1 MLILLLHFI
10 FRLGKL
16 ITMAGLDASDS
27 VFNTT
32 SRDLPKFNRSFA
44 KSNGFSGDISS
55 DGQINGS
62 FNVGHKPTNGNIRP
76 RPYLTSNATGDPTM
90 KNSSYLDDSHDE
102 AQRRRDEL
110 YERILQETSN
120 AFRNI
125 GEQDLTIN
133 ITGDTTRMQDESA
146 DSRRFAD
153 LSKEDLDLTPLSKS
167 PDKTPTQKSRIP
179 RPGNKKGA
187 GDSDNEQDRSRSEHM
202 ESMKGPGGEIIMT
215 LSPFEDEADDKS
227 GMESPDRH
235 GDAYDS
241 RVASPSKGRA
251 SDFSYGMESFEQS
264 YVSERGEL
272 VHLGDDDFFPD
283 SPSPNQQQSDNE
295 EF

>member
-1 MLILLLHFI
+1 MSDI

-27 VFNTT
+27 PFNNT
-32 SRDLPKFNRSFA
+32 SNSMPKFNRSFA
-44 KSNGFSGDISS
+44 KSNGYSGDISS

-62 FNVGHKPTNGNIRP
+62 FNNLSRKPMNGNIRP
-76 RPYLTSNATGDPTM
+76 KPYLTSNKEDPTM
-90 KNSSYLDDSHDE
+90 KNSYLDDSHDE

-133 ITGDTTRMQDESA
+133 ITGDTTRMHDDSMDSRQLPDESR
-146 DSRRFAD
+146 DS
-153 LSKEDLDLTPLSKS
+153 LNVTPMAKS
-167 PDKTPTQKSRIP
+167 PEKTQKSRIP
-179 RPGNKKGA
+179 RPGAKKG
-187 GDSDNEQDRSRSEHM
+187 GTGSDNEAEKSVRSEHL
-202 ESMKGPGGEIIMT
+202 ESIKGPGGEIIMS
-215 LSPFEDEADDKS
+215 LSPFDDEPEGDSRLD
-227 GMESPDRH
+227 SPDRH
-235 GDAYDS
+235 GEQDDS
-241 RVASPSKGRA
+241 RVASPSKGGRA

-272 VHLGDDDFFPD
+272 VHLGDEDFYAESQ
-283 SPSPNQQQSDNE
+283 SPIQQSDNE